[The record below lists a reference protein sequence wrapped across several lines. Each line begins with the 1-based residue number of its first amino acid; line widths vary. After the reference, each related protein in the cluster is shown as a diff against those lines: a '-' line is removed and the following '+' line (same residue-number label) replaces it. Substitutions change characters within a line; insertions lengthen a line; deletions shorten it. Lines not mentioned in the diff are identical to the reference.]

1 LLPFLRAFRNR
12 PETVFA
18 SACGSKAVL
27 LGMALAL
34 GGCGS
39 GGFSLERADVDRS
52 IVTASVPAASSGAG
66 SDITAD
72 QATIRNAVSSADIEE
87 QAGKPLAWSNPE
99 TGARGAITEMAETR
113 DKGRLCRSFSGS
125 RENFDGV
132 SMFQGEACM
141 AGPDLWR
148 IEAFK
153 VL

>member
-1 LLPFLRAFRNR
+1 LLPVLQAFRNR
-12 PETVFA
+12 PRCVFA
-18 SACGSKAVL
+18 SACAKAGL
-27 LGMALAL
+27 LGAALAL
-34 GGCGS
+34 CGCGA
-39 GGFSLERADVDRS
+39 GGFSLEQADIDRS
-52 IVTASVPAASSGAG
+52 VVTASVSAATPGTE

-87 QAGKPLAWSNPE
+87 QAGKPLAWANPE
-99 TGARGAITEMAETR
+99 TGARGTITELAQTK
-113 DKGRLCRSFSGS
+113 DKGRLCRSFGGS

-132 SMFQGEACM
+132 SLFTGQACM